1 MATRLINNLDEGG
14 PSSCVI
20 SVGSWVVHTCIR
32 VKLFKTKILE
42 ACWRKLW
49 DNEYGYFL
57 CGLQLYESTEDMDL
71 TSRYFQVIYVANV
84 CAVLVYM

>member
-1 MATRLINNLDEGG
+1 MAIRLINNLGEDG

-20 SVGSWVVHTCIR
+20 SVGSWVVHTCFS
-32 VKLFKTKILE
+32 VKLFKTNLLE

-57 CGLQLYESTEDMDL
+57 CGLQLYELTEDRIEHL
-71 TSRYFQVIYVANV
+71 VIFRYFMSQMF
-84 CAVLVYM
+84 VLC

>member
-1 MATRLINNLDEGG
+1 MATRLINNLGEGG

-20 SVGSWVVHTCIR
+20 SVGSWVVHTGGSIVHLC
-32 VKLFKTKILE
+32 KLSKTNILE

-57 CGLQLYESTEDMDL
+57 CGLQLYESTED
-71 TSRYFQVIYVANV
+71 RI
-84 CAVLVYM
+84 

>member
-1 MATRLINNLDEGG
+1 MATRLINNLGEGG

-20 SVGSWVVHTCIR
+20 SVSSWVVHTCIS
-32 VKLFKTKILE
+32 VKLFKTNILE

-57 CGLQLYESTEDMDL
+57 RGLQLYESTED
-71 TSRYFQVIYVANV
+71 RI
-84 CAVLVYM
+84 